1 MGGMVGSRLEKSDG
15 SGLSGTVVSVRSNS
29 TWSSGSA
36 LYDIVWSDGSCSVKI
51 SAQAMT
57 EAGWSHTGDRVSV
70 TECNRIWTDYQV
82 ERARRMA
89 LEHAKVIGG
98 QPVRPIV
105 VDRQERLR
113 QFASPVPSATRTSAP
128 IALVIEEVEKPASWH
143 ARRLLSSAWPDIHFA
158 VSVERKR
165 LTVGWIDG
173 PTENAVERVM
183 APLLEEGRITKA
195 CVRRGVNDLF
205 VQAAINY
212 VLERVWPMADARA
225 DSDRMRLS
233 PADYLA
239 GSMSSIVT
247 PSHSAIGVMPYA
259 QLIRCVIDG
268 WDHGA
273 ERFVSV
279 ERTRHMF
286 QEMKFLFPQGLDSAA
301 ALFRGCL
308 QEAQE
313 VTENA
318 RDFVEQLPR
327 LERAR
332 N

>member
-1 MGGMVGSRLEKSDG
+1 MSGMVGSRLEKSDG

-29 TWSSGSA
+29 TWSSGAS
-36 LYDIVWSDGSCSVKI
+36 LYDIVWSDGSCSVKV
-51 SAQAMT
+51 SAKTMT
-57 EAGWSHTGDRVSV
+57 ESGWVHTGDRVSV
-70 TECNRIWTDYQV
+70 VECNRIWTDYQV
-82 ERARRMA
+82 ERARRME

-98 QPVRPIV
+98 QPARPIV
-105 VDRQERLR
+105 VDRQERLGHV
-113 QFASPVPSATRTSAP
+113 ASPAQGASRAP
-128 IALVIEEVEKPASWH
+128 APVALVIEEVAKPASWH
-143 ARRLLSSAWPDIHFA
+143 ARRLLASTWPDVHFA
-158 VSVERKR
+158 VSVERKK

-173 PTENAVERVM
+173 PTENAVERAI
-183 APLLEEGRITKA
+183 APLLDEGRIAKA

-212 VLERVWPMADARA
+212 VLERVWPTPDARA

-239 GSMSSIVT
+239 GSISIVT

-273 ERFVSV
+273 DRFVSV

-286 QEMKFLFPQGLDSAA
+286 QEMKFLFPQGLDGGA
-301 ALFRGCL
+301 ALFRSCL
-308 QEAQE
+308 REAQE
-313 VTENA
+313 ATENA
-318 RDFVEQLPR
+318 RDFVEHLPR